1 MQFLIVF
8 FFMISFSFPAEQR
21 VCISVKG
28 DFPKEKYIRIIV
40 RKRVERALLES
51 GYKPSCEKPFVPLN
65 VVIKRVRERP
75 IAYTSKGRISSYSLS
90 IELEMV
96 FGDKKGIFKG
106 FAPYRQ
112 PTGAVGDLYRKK
124 AVNEIIDKIYL
135 NILKFISRR

>member
-1 MQFLIVF
+1 MQFLIILFLVAGF
-8 FFMISFSFPAEQR
+8 SFSEEKR
-21 VCISVKG
+21 VCINVKG

-51 GYKPSCEKPFVPLN
+51 GYKPSCQKPFVPLN
-65 VVIKRVRERP
+65 VVIKRVEERP
-75 IAYTSKGRISSYSLS
+75 IAYTSKGRISSYNLS

-96 FGDKKGIFKG
+96 LGDKRETFTG

>member
-1 MQFLIVF
+1 MQFLIALF
-8 FFMISFSFPAEQR
+8 LIAGFSFSGEER
-21 VCISVKG
+21 VCINVKG

-40 RKRVERALLES
+40 RKRVEKALLES
-51 GYKPSCEKPFVPLN
+51 GYKPSCQKPFVPLD
-65 VVIKRVRERP
+65 VIIRRVKERP

-96 FGDKKGIFKG
+96 FGEKRGIFKG